1 MSSFKASAITPRLD
15 GALKRSLYAVGFS
28 LAVSTLSTTA
38 YAGCQYVINNQW
50 NNGFD
55 AKIRITNDG
64 TSTIN
69 GWTVNWQ
76 YSGDNRVTSSYNAN
90 FSGSNP
96 YTASNLSWNASIAPN
111 QTVEFGFQGSKGAAA
126 AQIPVITGT
135 ACGGTTPSSVAASSV
150 AAPSSIPGVSSSRS
164 SVSSNGTPQ
173 GVAPLVVQG
182 NKVTAN
188 GQPANLAGMSLF
200 WSNTGWGGEKYYNA
214 QTVAWLKSD
223 WKANLIRVAVGV
235 EESGGLLTDSSNKT
249 RAMTVIDA
257 AIANNMYVIID
268 WHTHTAENNKAAA
281 ITFFKEMATKYGNYN
296 NVIYEVYNEPLQVS
310 WSNVIK
316 PYATDVIKEIR
327 AIDPDN
333 LIIVGTPTW
342 SQDVDVASQDK
353 ITAYSNIA
361 YTLHFYAGTHKQSL
375 RDKAQTALN
384 NGIAL
389 FVTEW
394 GSVNA
399 DGNGAVNTAETNA
412 WLSFLKTNGISHA
425 NWALNDKAE
434 GSSALVP
441 NASANGGWTAAQL
454 TASGTLVRN
463 NMISQNGGSTSSA
476 APSSVAPSSVAPSS
490 SRSSTPSSVAPSSVA
505 PSSVASS
512 VNNGAGVLFSETFES
527 GAVNTQPSGWEN
539 FIGWVPNNS
548 NTTSGAQYALI
559 DSSKSYSGGKSIR
572 FKGGA
577 APAQIIRALPAGTQR
592 LYTRAYVN
600 MSVAMGNVAGDN
612 HEHILGLKKTK
623 DANDEIRVGQIKGVL
638 GTNHIPSDNIAPK
651 MSQWY
656 SGPQM
661 AANTWYCVEVDYL
674 ADLAYDTL
682 RMRVNGNEVHSI
694 TSANDWNNGALGAD
708 WMSDKFNYVMFGFH
722 SFCGRSADVWM
733 DDIVVSTQPIGCGA
747 TPPPA
752 SSSAPSSVAPSSSS
766 APSSVAP
773 SSSAPSSVAPSSS
786 APSSVA
792 PSSSSRSSSSAATT
806 AAWTLDTTASYLNFV
821 TAKNTH
827 NVEVHSFT
835 GLSGDISAAGVAT
848 LTIDLA
854 TVSTGIDIRN
864 QRMRDLLFETATYPT
879 ATITV
884 TVPANAISSLAVGQ
898 SSATDISASLNLHG
912 VTGAITTKVS
922 IQKLSANRVL
932 VQSLSPIL
940 IKAGDYALADG
951 VEALRAIAGLGSISV
966 AVPVDFALVF
976 DAR

>member
-1 MSSFKASAITPRLD
+1 MSSFKASAITPRTAGVLT
-15 GALKRSLYAVGFS
+15 RSLCAAGFS
-28 LAVSTLSTTA
+28 LAVSALSTQA
-38 YAGCQYVINNQW
+38 YAGCQYVVNNQW

-55 AKIRITNDG
+55 AKIKITNDG

-69 GWTVNWQ
+69 GWNISWQ
-76 YSGDNRVTSSYNAN
+76 YTGDNRVTSSYNAN
-90 FSGSNP
+90 VSGTNP
-96 YTASNLSWNASIAPN
+96 YSASNLSWNGSIAPN
-111 QTVEFGFQGSKGAAA
+111 QSVEFGFQGSKGAANA
-126 AQIPVITGT
+126 EVPTITG
-135 ACGGTTPSSVAASSV
+135 AVCGASTTSSAAPSSVA
-150 AAPSSIPGVSSSRS
+150 SSSRS
-164 SVSSNGTPQ
+164 SASSNGTAQ

-223 WKANLIRVAVGV
+223 WKANLVRVAVGV
-235 EESGGLLTDSSNKT
+235 EADGGLLTDSTNKT

-268 WHTHTAENNKAAA
+268 WHTHTAEANKAAA

-361 YTLHFYAGTHKQSL
+361 YTLHFYAGTHKQFL

-399 DGNGAVNTAETNA
+399 DGDGGVDTTETAT
-412 WLSFLKTNGISHA
+412 WLNFLKTNGISHA

-463 NMISQNGGSTSSA
+463 NMIAQNGGTTTSSA
-476 APSSVAPSSVAPSS
+476 APASS
-490 SRSSTPSSVAPSSVA
+490 SARSSSSSAAAVSSQVASSA
-505 PSSVASS
+505 PQSSSGATSS
-512 VNNGAGVLFSETFES
+512 VNNGVGVLFSDNFES
-527 GAVNTQPSGWEN
+527 GTANTQPAGWEN
-539 FIGWVPNNS
+539 FIGWVPNNG
-548 NTTSGAQYALI
+548 NTASGAQYALV
-559 DSSKSYSGGKSIR
+559 DSTKAYTGTKSVH

-577 APAQIIRALPAGTQR
+577 APAQLIRQLPAGTQR

-674 ADLAYDTL
+674 ADQAYDTL

-694 TSANDWNNGALGAD
+694 TSSSDWNNGALAAD

-722 SFCGRSADVWM
+722 SFSGRSADVWM
-733 DDIVVSTQPIGCGA
+733 DDIVVSTQPIGCGTVTA
-747 TPPPA
+747 
-752 SSSAPSSVAPSSSS
+752 SSSS
-766 APSSVAP
+766 APSSVAL
-773 SSSAPSSVAPSSS
+773 
-786 APSSVA
+786 
-792 PSSSSRSSSSAATT
+792 SSSSRSSSSVAVVPSSSSVAAVSSAAVSSVVASSSSSRANSSVATT
-806 AAWTLDTTASYLNFV
+806 AAWTLNTTDSYLNFV
-821 TAKNTH
+821 TTKNTH
-827 NVEVHSFT
+827 NVEVHNFT
-835 GLSGDISAAGVAT
+835 SLSGDISAANVAT
-848 LTIDLA
+848 LTIDLS
-854 TVSTGIDIRN
+854 TVNTGVALRD
-864 QRMRDLLFETATYPT
+864 QRMRDLLFDVVNFPT
-879 ATITV
+879 ATV
-884 TVPANAISSLAVGQ
+884 TVAVPSTLISGLAVGQ
-898 SSATDISASLNLHG
+898 SATTDISASLNLHG

-922 IQKLSANRVL
+922 VQKLSANRVL

-940 IKAGDYALADG
+940 VKAGDYALTDG
-951 VEALRAIAGLGSISV
+951 VEALRAAVGIASISV

>member
-1 MSSFKASAITPRLD
+1 MSSFKASAITPRVA
-15 GALKRSLYAVGFS
+15 GALTRSLYAAGLS
-28 LAVSTLSTTA
+28 LAVSTLSTQA
-38 YAGCQYVINNQW
+38 MAGCQYVINNQW

-64 TSTIN
+64 TTAIN

-76 YSGDNRVTSSYNAN
+76 YSGDNRVTSSYNAT
-90 FSGSNP
+90 FSGANP
-96 YTASNLSWNASIAPN
+96 YSATNLSWNASIAPN
-111 QTVEFGFQGSKGAAA
+111 QTVEFGFQGSKGGAA
-126 AQIPVITGT
+126 AQVPVITGT
-135 ACGGTTPSSVAASSV
+135 ACGGTAASSV
-150 AAPSSIPGVSSSRS
+150 AKSSVAPPSSIPGVSSSRS
-164 SVSSNGTPQ
+164 SASSNGTIQ

-200 WSNTGWGGEKYYNA
+200 WSNTGWGGEKYYTA
-214 QTVAWLKSD
+214 PTVAWLKSD
-223 WKANLIRVAVGV
+223 WKANLVRVAMGV
-235 EESGGLLTDSSNKT
+235 EEAGGYLTDSSNKT

-268 WHTHTAENNKAAA
+268 WHTHHAEDNKAQA

-296 NVIYEVYNEPLQVS
+296 NVIYEVYNEPLNIS
-310 WSNVIK
+310 WSGVLK

-333 LIIVGTPTW
+333 LIVVGTPNW
-342 SQDVDVASQDK
+342 SQDVDVAANDP

-384 NGIAL
+384 RGIAL

-399 DGNGAVNTAETNA
+399 DGAGGVNTAETNA

-434 GSSALVP
+434 GSSALVTG
-441 NASANGGWTAAQL
+441 ASANGGWTAAQL

-463 NMISQNGGSTSSA
+463 AIIANNTGTT
-476 APSSVAPSSVAPSS
+476 PSSVAPSS
-490 SRSSTPSSVAPSSVA
+490 SSKSSTPIVASSKSS
-505 PSSVASS
+505 SSTASTSS
-512 VNNGAGVLFSETFES
+512 VNNGAGVLFSDTFES
-527 GAVNTQPSGWEN
+527 GAVNTQPTGWEN

-559 DSSKSYSGGKSIR
+559 DSTKAYTGGKSIH

-600 MSVAMGNVAGDN
+600 MSKVLGNDAGDN

-638 GTNHIPSDNIAPK
+638 GTNHIPSDNIAPQ
-651 MSQWY
+651 MSKWN

-661 AANTWYCVEVDYL
+661 KANTWYCVEVDYL
-674 ADLAYDTL
+674 ADQAYDTL
-682 RMRVNGNEVHSI
+682 RMRVDGTEVHSI
-694 TSANDWNNGALGAD
+694 TSASDWNNGALAAD

-722 SFCGRSADVWM
+722 SFSGNTADVWM

-747 TPPPA
+747 VAPA
-752 SSSAPSSVAPSSSS
+752 SSSAPSSVAL
-766 APSSVAP
+766 
-773 SSSAPSSVAPSSS
+773 
-786 APSSVA
+786 
-792 PSSSSRSSSSAATT
+792 SSSSRSSTPSSVASSSAPKSSVASSIASSIALSSSSKSSTSAANT
-806 AAWTLDTTASYLNFV
+806 AAWNLNATDSYLNFV

-827 NVEVHSFT
+827 NMEVHNFT
-835 GLSGDISAAGVAT
+835 SLSGDISAANVAT
-848 LTIDLA
+848 LTIDLSS
-854 TVSTGIDIRN
+854 VNTGIEIRN
-864 QRMRDLLFETATYPT
+864 ERMRGVLFEVANYPS

-884 TVPANAISSLAVGQ
+884 AIPSTLISGLAVGQ
-898 SSATDISASLNLHG
+898 SASTDISASLNLHG

-922 IQKLSANRVL
+922 VQKLSANRIL

-951 VEALRAIAGLGSISV
+951 VEALRALANLAAISV

>member
-1 MSSFKASAITPRLD
+1 
-15 GALKRSLYAVGFS
+15 
-28 LAVSTLSTTA
+28 
-38 YAGCQYVINNQW
+38 
-50 NNGFD
+50 
-55 AKIRITNDG
+55 
-64 TSTIN
+64 
-69 GWTVNWQ
+69 
-76 YSGDNRVTSSYNAN
+76 
-90 FSGSNP
+90 
-96 YTASNLSWNASIAPN
+96 
-111 QTVEFGFQGSKGAAA
+111 
-126 AQIPVITGT
+126 
-135 ACGGTTPSSVAASSV
+135 
-150 AAPSSIPGVSSSRS
+150 VSSAT
-164 SVSSNGTPQ
+164 NQ

-223 WKANLIRVAVGV
+223 WKANLVRVAMGV
-235 EESGGLLTDSSNKT
+235 EEAGGYLSDSSNKT

-268 WHTHTAENNKAAA
+268 WHTHTAEANKAAA
-281 ITFFKEMATKYGNYN
+281 ITFFKEMATKYSNYN

-399 DGNGAVNTAETNA
+399 DGNGAVDVTETNT
-412 WLSFLKTNGISHA
+412 WLNFLKTNGISHA

-454 TASGTLVRN
+454 TTSGTLVRN
-463 NMISQNGGSTSSA
+463 NMISQNGGTT
-476 APSSVAPSSVAPSS
+476 SSVAPASS

-505 PSSVASS
+505 RSSVAPSSVPASSTATTSS

-548 NTTSGAQYALI
+548 NTSTGAQYALI
-559 DSSKSYSGGKSIR
+559 DSTKSYNGGKSIH

-577 APAQIIRALPAGTQR
+577 APAQIMRALPAGTQR

-600 MSVAMGNVAGDN
+600 MSVAMGNVAGDK

-674 ADLAYDTL
+674 ADQAYDTL
-682 RMRVNGNEVHSI
+682 RMRVNGTEVHSI
-694 TSANDWNNGALGAD
+694 TSSSDWNNGALAAD

-722 SFCGRSADVWM
+722 SFSGRSADVWM
-733 DDIVVSTQPIGCGA
+733 DDIVVSTQPIGCGTV
-747 TPPPA
+747 TPT
-752 SSSAPSSVAPSSSS
+752 
-766 APSSVAP
+766 
-773 SSSAPSSVAPSSS
+773 SSS

-792 PSSSSRSSSSAATT
+792 PSSSSRSSVAPSSVPASSVAPSSVASSIASSVAPSSRSSSSVATT

-821 TAKNTH
+821 TTKNTH
-827 NVEVHSFT
+827 NVEVHNFT
-835 GLSGDISAAGVAT
+835 SLSGDISAAGVAT
-848 LTIDLA
+848 LTIDLS
-854 TVSTGIDIRN
+854 TVNTGVALRDE
-864 QRMRDLLFETATYPT
+864 RMRGLLFDVTNYPT
-879 ATITV
+879 ATV
-884 TVPANAISSLAVGQ
+884 TVAVPATLISSLAVGQ
-898 SSATDISASLNLHG
+898 SATTDISASLNLHG

-922 IQKLSANRVL
+922 VQKLSANRVL

-940 IKAGDYALADG
+940 VKAGDYALTDG
-951 VEALRAIAGLGSISV
+951 VEALRAAVGIASISV

>member
-15 GALKRSLYAVGFS
+15 GALTRSLYAVGFS
-28 LAVSTLSTTA
+28 LAVSTLSTA
-38 YAGCQYVINNQW
+38 AHAGCQYVINNQW

-69 GWTVNWQ
+69 GWNINWQ
-76 YSGDNRVTSSYNAN
+76 YSGDNRVTSSYNATLT
-90 FSGSNP
+90 GTNP
-96 YTASNLSWNASIAPN
+96 YSATNLSWNGTIAPN

-126 AQIPVITGT
+126 AQIPTITG
-135 ACGGTTPSSVAASSV
+135 AVCGGTTTSSVAPASSST
-150 AAPSSIPGVSSSRS
+150 PSSIPGVSSSRS
-164 SVSSNGTPQ
+164 SVSSNGTTQ

-200 WSNTGWGGEKYYNA
+200 WSNTGWGGEKYYTA
-214 QTVAWLKSD
+214 QTVSWLKSD
-223 WKANLIRVAVGV
+223 WKANLVRVAMGV
-235 EESGGLLTDSSNKT
+235 EDAGGYLTDASNKA
-249 RAMTVIDA
+249 RATTVIDA

-268 WHTHTAENNKAAA
+268 WHTHHAEDNKAQA

-296 NVIYEVYNEPLQVS
+296 NVIYEVYNEPLNIS
-310 WSNVIK
+310 WSGVLK

-333 LIIVGTPTW
+333 LIIVGTPNW
-342 SQDVDVASQDK
+342 SQDVDVAANDP

-384 NGIAL
+384 RGIAL

-399 DGNGAVNTAETNA
+399 DGGGAVNTAETNT

-463 NMISQNGGSTSSA
+463 NMISQNSGTT
-476 APSSVAPSSVAPSS
+476 SSVAPSSVAPSS

-559 DSSKSYSGGKSIR
+559 DSAKSYSGSKSIH

-674 ADLAYDTL
+674 ADQAYDTL
-682 RMRVNGNEVHSI
+682 KMRVNGNEVHSI

-722 SFCGRSADVWM
+722 SFSGRSADVWM

-792 PSSSSRSSSSAATT
+792 PSSSSRSSSSVATT

-821 TAKNTH
+821 TTKNTH
-827 NVEVHSFT
+827 VVEVHNFT
-835 GLSGDISAAGVAT
+835 SISGDISAAGVAT
-848 LTIDLA
+848 LNIDLS
-854 TVSTGIDIRN
+854 TVNTGIALRD
-864 QRMRDLLFETATYPT
+864 QRMRDLLFEVTSFPSA
-879 ATITV
+879 TV
-884 TVPANAISSLAVGQ
+884 TVAVPATLISSLAVGQ
-898 SSATDISASLNLHG
+898 SATTDISANLNLHG

-922 IQKLSANRVL
+922 VQKLSANRVL

-940 IKAGDYALADG
+940 IKAGDYALTDG
-951 VEALRAIAGLGSISV
+951 VEALRAAVGIASISV